1 MNNNEFIESI
11 KSLGINPTD
20 KQLANLETYYD
31 MLIEWNNKINL
42 TRIIDKEDA
51 YLKHFYDSLTVVR
64 IQKLE
69 EINDICDVG
78 TGAGIPGIILKIFY
92 PHLKLTLIDS
102 KEKKLRFIDEVI
114 KRLDLKDTKTVHTR
128 AEEYK
133 EKYDLVVSRAVANI
147 ETLLKYTM
155 HLLNKDGKLIAMKGD
170 IDKELTKDVE
180 KNIQKKYNIIKIDK
194 FYLKDDIKRSL
205 IMIKKNNIK

>member
-1 MNNNEFIESI
+1 MNNNEFIENI

-20 KQLANLETYYD
+20 KQLVDLETYYD

-51 YLKHFYDSLTVVR
+51 YLKHFYDSLTVVK
-64 IQKLE
+64 IQNLE
-69 EINDICDVG
+69 EVNTICDVG

-102 KEKKLRFIDEVI
+102 KEKKLKFIDEVI

-205 IMIKKNNIK
+205 IIIKNK

>member
-1 MNNNEFIESI
+1 MNNNEFIESV

-20 KQLANLETYYD
+20 KQLADLETYYD

-69 EINDICDVG
+69 EISTICDVG

-205 IMIKKNNIK
+205 IIIKNK

>member
-1 MNNNEFIESI
+1 MNNNEFIEKI
-11 KSLGINPTD
+11 KCLGINPTD
-20 KQLANLETYYD
+20 KQLADLETYYD

-42 TRIIDKEDA
+42 TRIIDKKDA

-64 IQKLE
+64 IQNLE
-69 EINDICDVG
+69 EVNTICDVG

-102 KEKKLRFIDEVI
+102 KEKKLKFIDEVI

-205 IMIKKNNIK
+205 IIIKNK

>member
-1 MNNNEFIESI
+1 MNNNEFIEKI

-20 KQLANLETYYD
+20 KQLADLETYYD

-64 IQKLE
+64 IQNLE
-69 EINDICDVG
+69 EINTICDVG

-102 KEKKLRFIDEVI
+102 KEKKLKFIDEVI

-205 IMIKKNNIK
+205 IIIKNK

>member
-20 KQLANLETYYD
+20 KQLADLETYYD

-69 EINDICDVG
+69 EISTICDVG

-205 IMIKKNNIK
+205 IIIKNK

>member
-155 HLLNKDGKLIAMKGD
+155 HLLNKDGKLIAMKGN

-205 IMIKKNNIK
+205 IMIKNK

>member
-20 KQLANLETYYD
+20 KQLADLETYYD

-102 KEKKLRFIDEVI
+102 KEKKLKFIDEVI
-114 KRLDLKDTKTVHTR
+114 KELNLKDTKTVHTR

-205 IMIKKNNIK
+205 IMIKNK

>member
-1 MNNNEFIESI
+1 MNNNEFIENI

-20 KQLANLETYYD
+20 KQLVDLETYYD

-64 IQKLE
+64 IQNLE
-69 EINDICDVG
+69 EINTICDVG

-102 KEKKLRFIDEVI
+102 KEKKLKFIDEVI

-147 ETLLKYTM
+147 ETLLKYTI

-205 IMIKKNNIK
+205 IIIKNK

>member
-1 MNNNEFIESI
+1 MNNNEFIEKI
-11 KSLGINPTD
+11 KCLGINPTD
-20 KQLANLETYYD
+20 KQLADLETYYD

-64 IQKLE
+64 IQNLE
-69 EINDICDVG
+69 EISTICDVG

-102 KEKKLRFIDEVI
+102 KEKKLKFIDEVI

-205 IMIKKNNIK
+205 IIIKNK

>member
-20 KQLANLETYYD
+20 KQLTDLEKYYN

-42 TRIIDKEDA
+42 TRITNKEDA

-102 KEKKLRFIDEVI
+102 KEKKLKFIDEVI
-114 KRLDLKDTKTVHTR
+114 KELNLKDTKTVHTR

-133 EKYDLVVSRAVANI
+133 EKYELVVSRAVANI

-205 IMIKKNNIK
+205 IMIKNK

>member
-20 KQLANLETYYD
+20 KQLADLETYYD

-155 HLLNKDGKLIAMKGD
+155 HLLNKDGKLVAMKGD

-194 FYLKDDIKRSL
+194 FYLKDDIKRRL
-205 IMIKKNNIK
+205 IIIKNK

>member
-20 KQLANLETYYD
+20 KQLTDLEKYYN

-42 TRIIDKEDA
+42 TRITNKEDA

-102 KEKKLRFIDEVI
+102 KEKKLKFIDEVI
-114 KRLDLKDTKTVHTR
+114 KELKLKDTKTVHTR

-205 IMIKKNNIK
+205 IMIKNK

>member
-1 MNNNEFIESI
+1 MNNNEFIEKI

-20 KQLANLETYYD
+20 KQLVDLETYYD

-64 IQKLE
+64 IQNLE
-69 EINDICDVG
+69 EINTICDVG

-102 KEKKLRFIDEVI
+102 KEKKLKFIDEVI

-205 IMIKKNNIK
+205 IIIKNK

>member
-1 MNNNEFIESI
+1 MNNNEFIEKI

-20 KQLANLETYYD
+20 KQLADLETYYD

-64 IQKLE
+64 IQNLE
-69 EINDICDVG
+69 EVNTICDIG

-102 KEKKLRFIDEVI
+102 KEKKLKFIDEVI

-205 IMIKKNNIK
+205 IIIKNK

>member
-11 KSLGINPTD
+11 KELGINPTD
-20 KQLANLETYYD
+20 KQLADLEKYYN
-31 MLIEWNNKINL
+31 MLIEWNNRINL
-42 TRIIDKEDA
+42 TRITDKEDA

-102 KEKKLRFIDEVI
+102 KEKKLKFIDEVI
-114 KRLDLKDTKTVHTR
+114 KELDLKDTKTVHTR

-205 IMIKKNNIK
+205 IMIKNK

>member
-1 MNNNEFIESI
+1 MNNNEFIEKI
-11 KSLGINPTD
+11 KCLGINPTD
-20 KQLANLETYYD
+20 KQLADLETYYD

-42 TRIIDKEDA
+42 TRIIDKEDV

-64 IQKLE
+64 IQNLE
-69 EINDICDVG
+69 EVNTICDVG

-102 KEKKLRFIDEVI
+102 KEKKLKFIDEVI

-205 IMIKKNNIK
+205 IIIKNI

>member
-1 MNNNEFIESI
+1 MNNNEFIEKI
-11 KSLGINPTD
+11 KCLGINPTD
-20 KQLANLETYYD
+20 KQLADLETYYD

-42 TRIIDKEDA
+42 TRITNKEDA

-64 IQKLE
+64 IQNLE
-69 EINDICDVG
+69 EVNTICDVG

-102 KEKKLRFIDEVI
+102 KEKKLKFIDEVI

-205 IMIKKNNIK
+205 IIIKNK

>member
-1 MNNNEFIESI
+1 MNNNEFIENI

-20 KQLANLETYYD
+20 KQLADLETYYD

-64 IQKLE
+64 IQNLE
-69 EINDICDVG
+69 EINTICDVG

-102 KEKKLRFIDEVI
+102 KEKKLKFIDEVI
-114 KRLDLKDTKTVHTR
+114 KRLDLKDTKTVHIR

-155 HLLNKDGKLIAMKGD
+155 HLVNKEGKLIAMKGD

-205 IMIKKNNIK
+205 IIIKNK

>member
-1 MNNNEFIESI
+1 MNNNEFIEKI

-20 KQLANLETYYD
+20 KQLADLETYYD

-42 TRIIDKEDA
+42 TRIIDKEDV

-64 IQKLE
+64 IQNLE
-69 EINDICDVG
+69 EVNTICDVG

-102 KEKKLRFIDEVI
+102 KEKKLKFIDEVI

-205 IMIKKNNIK
+205 IIIKNK

>member
-1 MNNNEFIESI
+1 MNNNEFIENI

-20 KQLANLETYYD
+20 KQLADLETYYD

-64 IQKLE
+64 LQNLE
-69 EINDICDVG
+69 EVNTICDVG

-102 KEKKLRFIDEVI
+102 KEKKLKFIDEVI

-180 KNIQKKYNIIKIDK
+180 KNIQKKCNIIKIDK

-205 IMIKKNNIK
+205 IIIKNK

>member
-20 KQLANLETYYD
+20 KQLADLETYYD

-64 IQKLE
+64 IQNLE
-69 EINDICDVG
+69 EINTICDVG

-205 IMIKKNNIK
+205 IIIKNK

>member
-11 KSLGINPTD
+11 KELGINATE
-20 KQLANLETYYD
+20 KQLADLEKYYN

-42 TRIIDKEDA
+42 TRIVDKEDA

-64 IQKLE
+64 IQNLE
-69 EINDICDVG
+69 EIDTICDVG

-102 KEKKLRFIDEVI
+102 KEKKLKFIDEVI
-114 KRLDLKDTKTVHTR
+114 KELELKDTKTIHIR

-180 KNIQKKYNIIKIDK
+180 KNIQKKYSIIKIDK

-205 IMIKKNNIK
+205 IMIKNK

>member
-69 EINDICDVG
+69 EISTICDVG

-102 KEKKLRFIDEVI
+102 KEKKLRFINEVI

-205 IMIKKNNIK
+205 IIIKNK

>member
-20 KQLANLETYYD
+20 KQLADLETYYD

-102 KEKKLRFIDEVI
+102 KEKKLKFIDEVI
-114 KRLDLKDTKTVHTR
+114 KELNLKDTKTVHTR

-180 KNIQKKYNIIKIDK
+180 RNIQKKYNIIKIDK

-205 IMIKKNNIK
+205 IMIKNK

>member
-20 KQLANLETYYD
+20 KQLTDLEKYYN

-42 TRIIDKEDA
+42 TRITNKEDA

-69 EINDICDVG
+69 EINNICDVG

-102 KEKKLRFIDEVI
+102 KEKKLKFIDEVI
-114 KRLDLKDTKTVHTR
+114 KELKLKDTKTVHTR

-205 IMIKKNNIK
+205 IMIKNK